1 MTFYRLAI
9 LLVAALSAAI
19 TETDPSRI
27 GRVESGLLP
36 GQYVKGTPVPRF
48 TIAERLAYYNVP
60 GVSVAVEGF
69 QSRQTRDE
77 VRAETITIHKRTFD
91 LR

>member
-1 MTFYRLAI
+1 MTIDSGGRTLTVILAPPVRMDFRG
-9 LLVAALSAAI
+9 L
-19 TETDPSRI
+19 TEDML
-27 GRVESGLLP
+27 E
-36 GQYVKGTPVPRF
+36 
-48 TIAERLAYYNVP
+48 P